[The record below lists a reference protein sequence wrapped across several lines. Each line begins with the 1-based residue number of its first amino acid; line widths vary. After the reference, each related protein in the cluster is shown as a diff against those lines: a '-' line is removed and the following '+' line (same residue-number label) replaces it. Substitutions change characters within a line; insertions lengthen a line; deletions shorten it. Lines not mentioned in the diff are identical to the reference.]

1 MYEHPWHN
9 LTLQLG
15 PNLAKFNQAIKRDP
29 QFLAFTHTGHIST
42 PITFAIKSIG
52 SDDAILFSFNQTFG
66 EARAGKYADALF
78 SLAALPNQWQE
89 IFKQNPKPPYQSIW
103 GLYGQNIRQDGV
115 EVIGDQLAFANYAH
129 IWRTMLDVLHDV
141 HCGPNDVASQPQ
153 LAEDFLMGR
162 YVFVTTKAWGNGLP
176 HGQAAGD
183 QVTCGLAYLRVRR
196 GQSWLDYS
204 LDICLA
210 TSDTCDVRPQTIPVC
225 TKLYPSPGISAEKSP
240 VSACCKVSVVH
251 TRANSTYMQQMR
263 T

>member
-103 GLYGQNIRQDGV
+103 GLYGLSGHRKSEGTDRPHLDLPQ
-115 EVIGDQLAFANYAH
+115 
-129 IWRTMLDVLHDV
+129 RTDDLI
-141 HCGPNDVASQPQ
+141 
-153 LAEDFLMGR
+153 
-162 YVFVTTKAWGNGLP
+162 KA
-176 HGQAAGD
+176 
-183 QVTCGLAYLRVRR
+183 V
-196 GQSWLDYS
+196 
-204 LDICLA
+204 LDI
-210 TSDTCDVRPQTIPVC
+210 
-225 TKLYPSPGISAEKSP
+225 
-240 VSACCKVSVVH
+240 
-251 TRANSTYMQQMR
+251 
-263 T
+263 